1 MMLLRYR
8 YLLHFPGSLN
18 KNEMY
23 IKSYVLFFE
32 LVLHLKLSQ
41 NFSDFEPIVN
51 VSVVTTNR
59 LLFFGWIVL
68 NGHTI

>member
-1 MMLLRYR
+1 M
-8 YLLHFPGSLN
+8 
-18 KNEMY
+18 
-23 IKSYVLFFE
+23 LFFE

-51 VSVVTTNR
+51 VSVVTTNH